1 METLLFFFLGTE
13 FAIIKWTKIWI
24 FAIIVLFSIYVAR
37 TVVTFFL
44 TFLINQYQHRD
55 FKINWKWQLL
65 IIVGGLR
72 GAIAFAMVLHYNG
85 PYYRKF
91 YDTTV
96 ITIFITTLVNGVVA
110 KPLVLMFRLKAKDA
124 VDDKHEEDDLVEK
137 GAVLKTF
144 LKYEKKFIFPYF
156 SSIEKKVKDGE

>member
-1 METLLFFFLGTE
+1 
-13 FAIIKWTKIWI
+13 
-24 FAIIVLFSIYVAR
+24 
-37 TVVTFFL
+37 
-44 TFLINQYQHRD
+44 
-55 FKINWKWQLL
+55 
-65 IIVGGLR
+65 
-72 GAIAFAMVLHYNG
+72 MVLHYNG